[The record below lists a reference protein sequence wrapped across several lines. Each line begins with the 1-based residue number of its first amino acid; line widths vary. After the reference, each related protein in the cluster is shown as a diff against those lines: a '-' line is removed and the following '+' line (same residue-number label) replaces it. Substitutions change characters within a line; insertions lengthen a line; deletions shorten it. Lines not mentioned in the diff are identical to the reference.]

1 MDRERI
7 VQIFFFGLL
16 ALIAYQLYLVL
27 YPFLTAIAW
36 AILLAFLAHPAL
48 THLNRVI
55 KSRTTCAVLV
65 TIVVALGVILPS
77 VWVSGRIVHEAQ
89 TLYTEMSALTS
100 RGGVSRTS
108 DWIRD
113 TNLGGRLDAALE
125 RRGITLEHEMR
136 TIGVSAAK
144 IVSDYTLQHAGSVAS
159 NLATFLLHFAIAMLT
174 FFYLLRDGESYYE
187 GLRDLTPLHEEDKAA
202 LFERLRLTLSAVMRG
217 MMLTAALD
225 GLALGLGYLALG
237 VPYWLLLGILTAA
250 AGLLPIG
257 GTTVVWVPITI
268 YLGVESGWIY
278 AVVMA
283 AWAMITLAIVD
294 NFIKPL
300 AMRHGT
306 GLPTVALFFGLAGG
320 IAAYGPLGIFAGPAV
335 IAVFAVLL
343 QVYRREYGPD
353 DAAGKIVVTD
363 SPHASQ
369 EPLPPEAPATTPHHQ
384 APRRRLRRGRT

>member
-27 YPFLTAIAW
+27 DPFLSAISW
-36 AILLAFLAHPAL
+36 AILLAFLVHPVL

-77 VWVSGRIVHEAQ
+77 VWVSDLIVREAQ

-100 RGGVSRTS
+100 TSGVNRTS

-113 TNLGGRLDAALE
+113 TPLGGRLDAELE

-136 TIGVSAAK
+136 AIGVRGAK

-187 GLRDLTPLHEEDKAA
+187 GLRDLTPLHERDKAV

-217 MMLTAALD
+217 MMLTAGLD
-225 GLALGLGYLALG
+225 GLLLGLGYLALG
-237 VPYWLLLGILTAA
+237 VPYWLLLAILTAA
-250 AGLLPIG
+250 AGLLPVG
-257 GTTVVWVPITI
+257 GTTVVWIPVTI
-268 YLGVESGWIY
+268 YLGVESGWGH

-283 AWAMITLAIVD
+283 VWATVVLAIID

-335 IAVFAVLL
+335 ISIFAVLL
-343 QVYRREYGPD
+343 QVYRREYVSEDPAAKIVITDKADVSPEHASSRDAPD
-353 DAAGKIVVTD
+353 DR
-363 SPHASQ
+363 
-369 EPLPPEAPATTPHHQ
+369 APSSTPTP
-384 APRRRLRRGRT
+384 ARADVK